1 MTATAWNG
9 TAATVIGCPSTA
21 AFTALNCSALPE
33 QLLESELFGF
43 ERGAF
48 TGAQQAKPGQIEL
61 AAGGVLFL
69 DEVAEMSASAQ
80 AKFLRVLQER
90 EFQRLGSTRMLK
102 ANVRVIAATNR
113 DLNKALERGD
123 FREDLFYRLQVF
135 DIKLPPLAETD
146 PIVRELVARL
156 SSHPTIAAWLATKGL
171 IANFTVTTLT
181 IAEGRTPVQF
191 LRPIAPRGRFRTRS
205 AGEELFV
212 DPRSYDRYNLHADAV
227 AALDSVGTASLYLT
241 LKPRISDAYRELGY
255 PEGDFDRVLER
266 AIGLL
271 LETPVLDERVALHPN
286 AVTYA
291 YSDPKLE
298 SLSPAQKQLLRLGP
312 RNGQAIRGK
321 LEEIAALLKLQPAVS
336 RR

>member
-1 MTATAWNG
+1 MPPPRRPNYAVWATAIV
-9 TAATVIGCPSTA
+9 AAIVV
-21 AFTALNCSALPE
+21 
-33 QLLESELFGF
+33 
-43 ERGAF
+43 
-48 TGAQQAKPGQIEL
+48 
-61 AAGGVLFL
+61 AGGAWYFTSQRQPSSPPAAVT
-69 DEVAEMSASAQ
+69 VPAAPPA
-80 AKFLRVLQER
+80 AVPER
-90 EFQRLGSTRMLK
+90 PEAPL
-102 ANVRVIAATNR
+102 VHAA
-113 DLNKALERGD
+113 
-123 FREDLFYRLQVF
+123 
-135 DIKLPPLAETD
+135 DIDLPPLPQTD

-171 IANFTVTTLT
+171 IVNFTVATLN
-181 IAEGRTPVQF
+181 IAEGRTPAQF
-191 LRPIAPRGRFRTRS
+191 LRPIAPRGQFRTTT

-212 DPRSYDRYNLHADAV
+212 DPRSYERYNPHADAI
-227 AALDSVGTASLYLT
+227 AALDSAGAASLYLT
-241 LKPRISDAYRELGY
+241 LKPRITDAYRELGY

-271 LETPVLDERVALHPN
+271 LETPVRDERVALHPN